1 MEMKI
6 VLKCFYIDVHLKLFR
21 THLRFPATVLTIAL
35 SIIQLQEKREN
46 SGSQSAKWRD
56 LQQEASDKIKVRTV

>member
-1 MEMKI
+1 M
-6 VLKCFYIDVHLKLFR
+6 YIWSYLEPIYDF
-21 THLRFPATVLTIAL
+21 LRLLTIAW